1 MGATT
6 SFDTVVW
13 SFIGVFALICAV
25 WLARAV
31 WRLVVG
37 AADVGGEVASIV
49 YETGSS
55 DTHFLLKVIITILFP
70 PLLFL
75 WIWKGFSKG
84 FREASQ
90 EAKVVIAD
98 QEVL

>member
-13 SFIGVFALICAV
+13 LFIGVFALICAV

-37 AADVGGEVASIV
+37 ATARLFVQYAKE
-49 YETGSS
+49 
-55 DTHFLLKVIITILFP
+55 FTI
-70 PLLFL
+70 
-75 WIWKGFSKG
+75 
-84 FREASQ
+84 
-90 EAKVVIAD
+90 
-98 QEVL
+98 